1 MVGRAPKFGQSFIMT
16 SASSRKL
23 KSHYR
28 AAAENAPHDAAAH
41 FNLGVL
47 LEDLKRPQDAVAA
60 YREAIRLDPLFAD
73 AHYNLGLLC
82 EALGEKAE
90 AIKHFHNAQ
99 KIR

>member
-1 MVGRAPKFGQSFIMT
+1 LGARLDDQNPP
-16 SASSRKL
+16 R
-23 KSHYR
+23 
-28 AAAENAPHDAAAH
+28 DAI
-41 FNLGVL
+41 
-47 LEDLKRPQDAVAA
+47 AA
-60 YREAIRLDPLFAD
+60 YREAIRLDPLCAD